1 MANPK
6 IKFKRSSVASK
17 RPTLNN
23 LELGELALNT
33 YDGKLFTVQDTGG
46 VGIATT
52 VTLINPWIE
61 SYGGGTI
68 TYNGS
73 ATIGQQLTVNNIQA
87 TGVTTSFGGFILRD
101 PSDISFDS
109 TAYTFDSTAY
119 TFDSSPISAGIY
131 ADGSASFT
139 GIVTASQFVGDG
151 SLMSGLVT
159 SITAGDN
166 ISIDQS
172 TGNVTITGLANTAHV
187 SAETLTVSGVSTFSD
202 DVILQSNLNVT
213 GVSTFT
219 GDANFQNVSVG
230 GTLSLS
236 GAGSQF
242 FAFNEDTV
250 KVKFA
255 NWYSSN
261 DRQYGMGQLWFE
273 TWFAAIDN
281 NPSPSLRNERRIGFY
296 LDQPNNGSSD
306 SGGTSNIHPTNDRM
320 HIDINGVFVRDNFE
334 VTGVSTFTGDITAN
348 GNIVGDDSTNIS
360 GINSVTAT
368 SFDGDLTGN
377 ATGLSGTPN
386 IAVGVLTASSLTYP
400 TTDGSPNQVIVTDG
414 AGNLSFADQTGG
426 GSGGPG
432 VTTTNSTA
440 EVGIDTF
447 AKATYSTGLYN
458 IQAQRGSEVELTT
471 LNVVHN
477 GTLSYVTQYGV
488 LSTGPGI
495 ATYTTKVDGSEI
507 TLYTYPSTSDTTTF
521 TINRTLIGTGVA
533 GITSTTTT
541 STTETPISTF
551 NKGTYKA
558 VMFEVQALRGT
569 SVHSTTIHLVHN
581 GTTTY
586 TSEFGTLRTG
596 PSLASY
602 DADISGSDVRLLA
615 TPTSAT
621 QTTFNVKRTFFT

>member
-236 GAGSQF
+236 GAVSQF
-242 FAFNEDTV
+242 YEFKECTV
-250 KVKFA
+250 KV
-255 NWYSSN
+255 
-261 DRQYGMGQLWFE
+261 
-273 TWFAAIDN
+273 
-281 NPSPSLRNERRIGFY
+281 
-296 LDQPNNGSSD
+296 
-306 SGGTSNIHPTNDRM
+306 
-320 HIDINGVFVRDNFE
+320 
-334 VTGVSTFTGDITAN
+334 
-348 GNIVGDDSTNIS
+348 
-360 GINSVTAT
+360 
-368 SFDGDLTGN
+368 
-377 ATGLSGTPN
+377 
-386 IAVGVLTASSLTYP
+386 
-400 TTDGSPNQVIVTDG
+400 
-414 AGNLSFADQTGG
+414 
-426 GSGGPG
+426 
-432 VTTTNSTA
+432 
-440 EVGIDTF
+440 
-447 AKATYSTGLYN
+447 
-458 IQAQRGSEVELTT
+458 
-471 LNVVHN
+471 
-477 GTLSYVTQYGV
+477 
-488 LSTGPGI
+488 
-495 ATYTTKVDGSEI
+495 
-507 TLYTYPSTSDTTTF
+507 
-521 TINRTLIGTGVA
+521 
-533 GITSTTTT
+533 
-541 STTETPISTF
+541 
-551 NKGTYKA
+551 
-558 VMFEVQALRGT
+558 
-569 SVHSTTIHLVHN
+569 
-581 GTTTY
+581 
-586 TSEFGTLRTG
+586 
-596 PSLASY
+596 
-602 DADISGSDVRLLA
+602 
-615 TPTSAT
+615 
-621 QTTFNVKRTFFT
+621 